1 MTFYSLDTAMEAQLL
16 HWLKYFE
23 AQNRPGLSDSIAIT
37 WIRYETYPRTGNGR
51 GASWRHRCLF
61 YPSSIASLVY
71 AIAIEEWLKRD
82 WLPDSH
88 ELRRAL
94 HDMLVESNNDAA
106 GFIVDLLTGTTSGP
120 SLHGVA
126 WQNWKEQR
134 QVVNQWLR
142 SLKWK
147 ELEQVNCCQKI
158 WGNGPYGR
166 EYDFANLAGRYNT
179 LTTEAAAIMLEAVMS
194 NAIVSP
200 VACSRLRNLLLRPLD
215 LNSNC
220 CCNPGNQIAGFLGAG
235 VPSGSRLWS
244 KTGWTNQVRHEAACW
259 QPSDSGPT
267 TLLVV
272 FSAGEE
278 RSNDDLLLP
287 GLATVLQSLETT

>member
-1 MTFYSLDTAMEAQLL
+1 MEAQLL

-37 WIRYETYPRTGNGR
+37 WVRYETYPRTGNGR

-61 YPSSIASLVY
+61 YPSSIAGFVY

-120 SLHGVA
+120 SLYGAV

-166 EYDFANLAGRYNT
+166 EYDFANLAGWCNT
-179 LTTEAAAIMLEAVMS
+179 LTTEATAVMLEAVMS

-200 VACSRLRNLLLRPLD
+200 VACSRLRSLLLRPLN

-220 CCNPGNQIAGFLGAG
+220 CRNSRNQIAGFLGAG
-235 VPSGSRLWS
+235 IPSSSRLWS

-259 QPSDSGPT
+259 QPSDNGPT

-287 GLATVLQSLETT
+287 GLATVLQFLETT